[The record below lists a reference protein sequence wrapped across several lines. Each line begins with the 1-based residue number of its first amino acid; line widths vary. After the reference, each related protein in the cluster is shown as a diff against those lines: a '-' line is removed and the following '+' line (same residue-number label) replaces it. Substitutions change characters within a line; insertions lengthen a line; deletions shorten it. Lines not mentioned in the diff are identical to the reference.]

1 MIFSSTIFLFLFL
14 PIVLLLNYL
23 IPQKYITAKNA
34 VLLAASLLFYAWGE
48 PVNVLLMLLSILC
61 NFIFGI
67 GLGKCEGDKRA
78 RKIIL
83 IISLIFNLGLL
94 FFFKYFNFV
103 TGGIFPEI
111 ALPIGISFFTFQ
123 IMSYIIDV
131 YWHNVVPQKSFLKLA
146 LYISLFPQ
154 LIAGPIVRYID
165 VEKQL
170 TWRACT
176 AEKTARGMIRFSM
189 GLAKKVIISNTVAVI
204 ADTIFA
210 IDMGL
215 ASATAWVGVICY
227 ALQIYYDFS
236 GYSDM
241 AIGIGHMLGFDFLEN
256 FNYPYVSGSVQEFWR
271 RWHISLSSWFRD
283 YLYIPLGG
291 NRKGQVRTYIN
302 LVIVF
307 AATGFWHGASF
318 SFVVWGLYHGFFLV
332 IERMGFG
339 KLLKKIPKA
348 VGWIYT
354 MLAVLVGWV
363 FFRADT
369 LGDALRYLG
378 AMFSFNGGFANA
390 MAQFTNLSF
399 LITVIAII
407 LSAPIFPFIK
417 GKLES
422 TAGGAKAA
430 FICEGVMMVVLVL
443 TSVLFLTGSDYNPFI
458 YFRF

>member
-48 PVNVLLMLLSILC
+48 PVNVLLMLLSILS
-61 NFIFGI
+61 NFIFGL

-123 IMSYIIDV
+123 IMSYTIDV
-131 YWHNVVPQKSFLKLA
+131 YWHNVAPQKSFLKLA

-170 TWRACT
+170 TWRVCT
-176 AEKTARGMIRFSM
+176 SEKTARGMIRFSM

-215 ASATAWVGVICY
+215 VSATAWVGVICY

-369 LGDALRYLG
+369 LGEALRYLG
-378 AMFSFNGGFANA
+378 VMFSFNGGLANA